1 MFADS
6 KPGIARL
13 KLAQALNQ
21 FEIAKQAICS
31 MKQKDKT
38 LEVTTALDS
47 EMYRH
52 MMNIVSFLFKKKM

>member
-1 MFADS
+1 
-6 KPGIARL
+6 
-13 KLAQALNQ
+13 
-21 FEIAKQAICS
+21 

-52 MMNIVSFLFKKKM
+52 MMNIVSFLLKKNVNIFVTDDSLRLIVGC